1 MKHLLLSAV
10 LIVLTVCAAACSQD
24 QRAALQTAVAVPNA
38 NVPPGNAVAQ
48 VTTPAASAEAPET
61 PVFSALVTPTP
72 LPTMPGPM
80 GTLTAIADLIAS
92 PVQNTEPYTIINRG
106 NPHFIEFHAW
116 W

>member
-1 MKHLLLSAV
+1 MKHLLITAA
-10 LIVLTVCAAACSQD
+10 LIVILAITAACSQD
-24 QRAALQTAVAVPNA
+24 QRAALQTAVAVPGA
-38 NVPPGNAVAQ
+38 SVPSGNAVAQ
-48 VTTPAASAEAPET
+48 AATPAASPEAFDAPA
-61 PVFSALVTPTP
+61 FSALVTPTP

-92 PVQNTEPYTIINRG
+92 PTQNAEPYTIVNRG